1 VTETTEFRFDGW
13 TLRTRSGELAREG
26 NVLRLPQQPLRVLV
40 ELLGHP
46 GEVVT
51 RERLV
56 EVLWPKGVV
65 DFDNSL
71 NAVVRKLRVVLGD
84 DSETPRYIET
94 LPRIGYRFIGKMEA
108 PASPPPIAEPP
119 PVAELPQ
126 VAEPQEA
133 RRVKRRHVIAV
144 TLALVA
150 GIGALIWW
158 PRGPRAPV
166 SSAQVDAPRS
176 EPRRTSSQRAY
187 ELYLDGKFHRSRR
200 DIPGGQLAIESFE
213 AALKEDP
220 YFVDAWAALAGTYIG
235 AGINQQMPIVD
246 AMEKGRAAALHALEL
261 DPKNA
266 AGLAELAVIKMNY
279 DLDYAQAEKNFIA
292 ARDIDPSVARMWH
305 GFGLLRAY
313 QGRVDEAFQYFGR
326 ARELESTQLL
336 YTGSYGNLLY
346 HTRKYAEAIAHA
358 RSLLASQPRFDAVR
372 VMLIRALVAS
382 GDVKGALEQ
391 LPLRYSEVPFT
402 SEDGLVYAHAGRRE
416 EALAQIERLERR
428 AREGFGMSYE
438 IAVIYAALGDKEKG
452 CVALLKSLTDHS
464 QWIGWM
470 KLDPRM
476 DPLRDQP
483 CFAEAQRKLLGSGTD
498 S

>member
-1 VTETTEFRFDGW
+1 VTETTEFHFDGW
-13 TLRTRSGELAREG
+13 TLRPRSGELAREG
-26 NVLRLPQQPLRVLV
+26 NVQRLPQQPLRVLV
-40 ELLGHP
+40 ELLAHP

-71 NAVVRKLRVVLGD
+71 NAVVRKLRIVLGD
-84 DSETPRYIET
+84 DSGTPRYIET
-94 LPRIGYRFIGKMEA
+94 LPRIGYRFVGKTEA
-108 PASPPPIAEPP
+108 P
-119 PVAELPQ
+119 PVAP
-126 VAEPQEA
+126 VAPSPPES
-133 RRVKRRHVIAV
+133 RHVKRRHAV
-144 TLALVA
+144 AVALAVA
-150 GIGALIWW
+150 AGAAALLWW
-158 PRGPRAPV
+158 PRTPKPELGVRQA
-166 SSAQVDAPRS
+166 AIQDN
-176 EPRRTSSQRAY
+176 EPRRSSNQRAY
-187 ELYLDGKFHRSRR
+187 ELYLNGKFHRSRR
-200 DIPGGQLAIESFE
+200 DVVGDPLAIQSFE

-220 YFVDAWAALAGTYIG
+220 YFVDAWAALAGTYVG
-235 AGINQQMPIVD
+235 AGINQHMPVVD

-266 AGLAELAVIKMNY
+266 AGLSELAVIEMNY
-279 DLDYAQAEKNFIA
+279 DLDYAQAEKHFNA
-292 ARDIDPSVARMWH
+292 ARESDAGVARMWH

-313 QGRVDEAFQYFGR
+313 QGRVEEAFTYFGR

-346 HTRKYAEAIAHA
+346 HTRRYVEAIEHA

-416 EALAQIERLERR
+416 EALQQIERLERR
-428 AREGFGMSYE
+428 AKEGYGMGYE

-452 CVALLKSLTDHS
+452 CAALLRSLTDHS

-483 CFAEAQRKLLGSGTD
+483 CFAEAQRKLLGAGPGYRDNSAPN
-498 S
+498 